1 MKTEAGK
8 SSRFVNQSQLDGD
21 DGDSG
26 DKLAAVATT
35 RFDHA
40 FPPKPQR
47 SGRLRS
53 NVSSGSLGDLTNGK
67 KSI

>member
-1 MKTEAGK
+1 MATAATAATTLVLSHYG
-8 SSRFVNQSQLDGD
+8 R
-21 DGDSG
+21 G

-53 NVSSGSLGDLTNGK
+53 NVCSGSLGDLTNGK